1 MEECGR
7 RGDVACGRAFLAF
20 KDFVVAADKEYICV
34 VACNACSSVVTIEV
48 KDGFGIEVIVHIG
61 HSEFDGS

>member
-1 MEECGR
+1 VRPSGGR
-7 RGDVACGRAFLAF
+7 GLRLGVPAL
-20 KDFVVAADKEYICV
+20 KDFVVAADKEYVCV
-34 VACNACSSVVTIEV
+34 VACNTGSSVVTIEV

>member
-1 MEECGR
+1 M
-7 RGDVACGRAFLAF
+7 ACGWAFLAL
-20 KDFVVAADKEYICV
+20 KDFVVAAMGGIGV
-34 VACNACSSVVTIEV
+34 FACNTGSSVVTIEV